1 MRKKLI
7 LILLVLILTLY
18 ISKNYYQLNLIQGT
32 SMYPTYKNMQFTLI
46 DRRAADFQCGDVI
59 VFYCPSQNSTMVKRI
74 IAGPGDAIQITNG
87 IVQVNGDPSPYV
99 CEPVSY
105 GGIARDTL
113 TISADHFFVMGDNP
127 AQSRDSRYEEIGCID
142 RSHIVGRLIPNRPPQ
157 CEKQSLV
164 N

>member
-18 ISKNYYQLNLIQGT
+18 ISKNYYQLNLIQGA

-87 IVQVNGDPSPYV
+87 IVQVNDNPSPYV
-99 CEPVSY
+99 CDPVSY
-105 GGIARDTL
+105 GRIARDTL
-113 TISADHFFVMGDNP
+113 TISAAHFVVLGDNP
-127 AQSRDSRYEEIGCID
+127 AQSRDSRYEEIVSTD
-142 RSHIVGRLIPNRPPQ
+142 RSYIAGRLIANRPAQ
-157 CEKQSLV
+157 CEKPYLR